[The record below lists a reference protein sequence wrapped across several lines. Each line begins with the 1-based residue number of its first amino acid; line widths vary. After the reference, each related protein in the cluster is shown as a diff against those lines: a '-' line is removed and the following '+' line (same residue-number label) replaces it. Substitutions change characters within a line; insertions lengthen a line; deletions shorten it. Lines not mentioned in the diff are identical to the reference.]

1 MRLNKLL
8 QLLKDDQL
16 VWSADFESI
25 RKPLVK
31 LLTKIEQTDSHQFDE
46 ELDELTASLL
56 DG

>member
-1 MRLNKLL
+1 MRLNELL

-25 RKPLVK
+25 RKPFVK

>member
-1 MRLNKLL
+1 MRLTELL
-8 QLLKDDQL
+8 QILRDDQL

-25 RKPLVK
+25 RKSLVK